1 MTLTV
6 TKAEQDP
13 ELDWIRAAKAGD
25 RQAFYLLYQKYHRRV
40 YAVALRLLQDKAKAE
55 DACQEVF
62 VKVWQQLSWFRG
74 DSSFATWL
82 HSISTRTAVDLWRKD
97 RESRRSTDEM
107 PEIAIEAPADTSDLD
122 ALIQRLPDQARA
134 VFVLFALE
142 GFQHNEIAAL
152 LGIAEGSSKSQ
163 YHRARQLLRGWL
175 DENRTAAG

>member
-6 TKAEQDP
+6 TQAVQDMEQD
-13 ELDWIRAAKAGD
+13 WIHAAKAGD

-40 YAVALRLLQDKAKAE
+40 YAIALRLLSDRAKAE

-97 RESRRSTDEM
+97 RESRRSTDEI
-107 PEIAIEAPADTSDLD
+107 PELASDEPVDHGDLE

-142 GFQHNEIAAL
+142 GYQHNEIAAL